1 MEKVVISIYVK
12 TALDAW
18 KDVAGV
24 LKSLKHLLNKE
35 NVKDAEQTKKR
46 VKL

>member
-12 TALDAW
+12 TALDAL
-18 KDVAGV
+18 KDGV